1 MKLAGALLLVVLLVA
16 ILISGCVQD
25 TGTTTGGE
33 QLTQAEMEDQAYQ
46 ALEQEM
52 GDAIDQMT
60 LEELENELL
69 SQG

>member
-1 MKLAGALLLVVLLVA
+1 MAVLLAAV
-16 ILISGCVQD
+16 LISGCVQD
-25 TGTTTGGE
+25 TGTDGTDTGPTGGE
-33 QLTQAEMEDQAYQ
+33 QLTQAEIEDQAYQ

-52 GDAIDQMT
+52 DQAIDQMT